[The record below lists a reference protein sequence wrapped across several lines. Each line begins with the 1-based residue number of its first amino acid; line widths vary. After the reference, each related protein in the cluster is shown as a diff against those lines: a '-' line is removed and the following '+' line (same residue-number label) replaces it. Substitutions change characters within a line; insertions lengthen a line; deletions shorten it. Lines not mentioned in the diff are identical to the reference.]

1 LEIEKYAATEGKYIP
16 CFALQNLVENVVK
29 HNKKRDNEKVKISLI
44 IKEENLIV
52 KNDRGIKPN
61 NLSKGY
67 GEGVGLKNLSE
78 QYRLMGS
85 RELEIYEDESSF
97 KVIIPLL
104 KDTAHV
110 EGSDHRR

>member
-1 LEIEKYAATEGKYIP
+1 
-16 CFALQNLVENVVK
+16 
-29 HNKKRDNEKVKISLI
+29 
-44 IKEENLIV
+44 
-52 KNDRGIKPN
+52 
-61 NLSKGY
+61 
-67 GEGVGLKNLSE
+67 
-78 QYRLMGS
+78 MGS